1 MERLRLIAPVV
12 KRAKDAARTIK
23 QKTDLVIN
31 QVKDK
36 TLTKLLEL
44 PNMVVTGY
52 SIGHVSFE
60 VRTSFTNL

>member
-1 MERLRLIAPVV
+1 MEMLRLIAPVV

-36 TLTKLLEL
+36 TLTELLEL

-52 SIGHVSFE
+52 SIDGESQHIVHIGIE
-60 VRTSFTNL
+60 I